1 MTSDYPALKNEN
13 CCLFDPQGRLVWVSP
28 ALGLTRKSYLGF
40 GYLEFVHHE
49 DSFALLAW
57 IMSPNTEPI
66 VCRCMM
72 PQNGAKVT
80 ARYAKFPYNGN
91 WMVVGAHVPGWVTY
105 RTLTAMSL
113 ALTIGA
119 GVASTAKLGG
129 CLVAMSQ

>member
-1 MTSDYPALKNEN
+1 MTSDYPALKNET

-40 GYLEFVHHE
+40 GYLEFIHHE

-72 PQNGAKVT
+72 PGNGAKVT

-119 GVASTAKLGG
+119 GVASSAKLGG

>member
-1 MTSDYPALKNEN
+1 MTSDYPALKNET

-80 ARYAKFPYNGN
+80 ARYAKFPYNRN

>member
-72 PQNGAKVT
+72 PGNGAKVT

-119 GVASTAKLGG
+119 GVASSAKLGG

>member
-40 GYLEFVHHE
+40 GYLEFIHHE

-72 PQNGAKVT
+72 PGNGAKVT

-119 GVASTAKLGG
+119 GVASSAKLGG

>member
-1 MTSDYPALKNEN
+1 MTSDYPALKNET

-72 PQNGAKVT
+72 PGNGAKVT

-113 ALTIGA
+113 AMTIGA